1 MRKPIKRTRRKR
13 EFYWLSFFFEMTTG
27 GIKKRKGG
35 FLVGAGPVSY
45 KKGLAESQLPGK
57 ELVRNEAE
65 GEQ

>member
-1 MRKPIKRTRRKR
+1 
-13 EFYWLSFFFEMTTG
+13 MTTG

-35 FLVGAGPVSY
+35 FFVGAEPVSY
-45 KKGLAESQLPGK
+45 KKGLAESQIPRQ